1 MPKGRILVVDD
12 QRYFRELIEGL
23 LVEEGYEVQTSGS
36 GEEALHVLEQQFFDV
51 VITDLVMP
59 VMSGT
64 DLVHRIKQRDPE
76 QDIVVITGVVDVKS
90 AVDAMKIGA
99 NDYLLKPFDRDT
111 ISTSLDAIISHRR
124 LSNERDRLLEE
135 NIEYLAERSLFE
147 RAIGLFGALKA
158 EVLAQRMLDG
168 LSVES
173 GAQGGVLWL
182 DTAGGG
188 ERMELFAV
196 RGLVRPEEE
205 RQVLRPVDLPNE
217 IREGGTRSLAMDW
230 VEQGI
235 ARPALVVALR
245 QGDRLLGVARLTD
258 KLGGDEFDDVDR
270 ACADK
275 FTQFAERAF
284 ENAERFRALEQR
296 TLQDSQTDA
305 YRIEYLR
312 DVARNE
318 IEKANRFGRSFSLA
332 RVGVGPM
339 AEIRARMGEEAFA
352 AWWPGFVQTLR
363 RLLRATDLLAVDD
376 TPELWVLL
384 AESDAIGAT
393 TFRRRTRLALEACEV
408 LAALPREVE
417 ASLRIS
423 VATYPR
429 DATQLESLLR
439 TLDERLARD
448 AELARREL
456 RHERQSVPEWM
467 NELLERGSEEP
478 QESSA
483 SLLRFALA
491 EIGRTARERNL
502 CFFHPG
508 RAFGSLLQDF
518 DTVSAGAEGTEVVVL
533 ASPPAPRTGEGAV
546 SWVPAERLAGAPPF
560 LVHYGDGPSYVLV
573 ADEKAG
579 PEGRRFFHSADSA
592 LAEALVFR
600 LQRELRLPVIS

>member
-23 LVEEGYEVQTSGS
+23 LVEEGYEVQTAGS
-36 GEEALHVLEQQFFDV
+36 GEEALHVLEQHFFDV

-64 DLVHRIKQRDPE
+64 DLVQRIKERDPE
-76 QDIVVITGVVDVKS
+76 QDIIVITGVVDVKS

-99 NDYLLKPFDRDT
+99 NDYLLKPFDRET
-111 ISTSLDAIISHRR
+111 ISASLEGIVRHRQ

-135 NIEYLAERSLFE
+135 NIEYLGERSLFE
-147 RAIGLFGALKA
+147 RAIALFGSLKA

-168 LSVES
+168 LAVET
-173 GAQGGVLWL
+173 GAQGGVFWL
-182 DTAGGG
+182 DTDHGG
-188 ERMELFAV
+188 ERFELFGV

-205 RQVLRPVDLPNE
+205 RQILRPVDVPNE
-217 IREGGTRSLAMDW
+217 IREGTTRSLAMDW

-235 ARPALVVALR
+235 ARPALVVAVR
-245 QGDRLLGVARLTD
+245 RGGRLLGIARLTD

-270 ACADK
+270 VCAEK

-284 ENAERFRALEQR
+284 ENAERFRGLEEQ
-296 TLQDSQTDA
+296 TLQDSQTGA

-332 RVGVGPM
+332 RLGVAPM
-339 AEIRARMGEEAFA
+339 PEIRARMGESAFA
-352 AWWPGFVQTLR
+352 AWWPGFVQMVR

-376 TPELWVLL
+376 TPEIWMLL

-393 TFRRRTRLALEACEV
+393 TFKRRARLALEACEV
-408 LAALPREVE
+408 LASLPEEIDATV
-417 ASLRIS
+417 RIS

-439 TLDERLARD
+439 TLGERLAQD
-448 AELARREL
+448 GQHAKREL
-456 RHERQSVPEWM
+456 RRDRQSIPEWM
-467 NELLERGSEEP
+467 AELLEHGITEP
-478 QESSA
+478 HAGSA
-483 SLLRFALA
+483 SLVDFALS
-491 EIGRTARERNL
+491 EVGRRTRERNL

-508 RAFGSLLQDF
+508 RAYRTELQGF
-518 DTVSAGAEGTEVVVL
+518 DTVRAGAEGTEIVVL
-533 ASPPAPRTGEGAV
+533 ADPPAPRTGEEAV
-546 SWVPAERLAGAPPF
+546 AWVPAARLAGCPPF

-579 PEGRRFFHSADSA
+579 PEGRRFFHSSDSA
-592 LAEALVFR
+592 LAESLAFR